1 MNTAGRRVSADA
13 YNITLAIARGWLSD
27 MTLPLISWAVREK
40 GRSKKAIKTTS
51 FHLIMQFNTARTN
64 WKEDG
69 WLQRI

>member
-1 MNTAGRRVSADA
+1 
-13 YNITLAIARGWLSD
+13 

-40 GRSKKAIKTTS
+40 GRSIKAIKTTS